1 MAIKLNDVN
10 YTYDAQTAMSVHALD
25 HVSLEIKDGEFVA
38 IMGHTGSGKST
49 LIQMLNGLIRPTSGE
64 IYYNDENILADG
76 YSMTALRG
84 KVGLVFQYPEHQ
96 LFESDVLKDVMFGPK
111 NLGYTKAEA
120 KKQAIEALLS
130 VGIAESQFE
139 LSPFELS
146 GGQKRRVAIAGV
158 LAMSPQV
165 LVLDEPTAGL
175 DPYGRDQI
183 LELLAKLHK
192 EKNITII
199 LVSHSMDDV
208 ADYCERVIVLSKGKV
223 VFDDKAKE
231 VFKHV
236 DELEQIGLAA
246 PQVSYIIRKLNE
258 KGFELPDDIITL
270 EEAKAAI
277 LAKLKKTNKGEPC

>member
-277 LAKLKKTNKGEPC
+277 LAKLRKNQ

>member
-120 KKQAIEALLS
+120 KKQAIEALRS

-277 LAKLKKTNKGEPC
+277 LAKLRKNQ

>member
-1 MAIKLNDVN
+1 MVIKLNDVN

-258 KGFELPDDIITL
+258 KGFELPDDIIML

-277 LAKLKKTNKGEPC
+277 LAKLRKNH

>member
-258 KGFELPDDIITL
+258 KGFELPDDIIML

-277 LAKLKKTNKGEPC
+277 LAKLRKNQ

>member
-130 VGIAESQFE
+130 VGIEESQFE

-277 LAKLKKTNKGEPC
+277 LAKLRKNQ